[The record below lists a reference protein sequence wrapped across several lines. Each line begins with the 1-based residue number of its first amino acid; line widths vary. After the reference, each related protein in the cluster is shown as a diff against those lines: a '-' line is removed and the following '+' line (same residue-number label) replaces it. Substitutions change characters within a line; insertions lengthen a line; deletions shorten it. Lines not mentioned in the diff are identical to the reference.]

1 MLSNSPNR
9 ARVAF
14 RIFIPLRQLSALIAL
29 IAVVSMPVSV
39 LAQTKDQERGIGI
52 TAAPQDKSAAATPA
66 SSNDKPALILQTGHT
81 RSATAVAFSHDNR
94 WLASG
99 GKDNV
104 IKIWDLANGNI
115 LRTLYG
121 HSSNVNALAVS
132 PDGKLLASGSGNVN
146 DKRDLWT
153 FTQGG
158 VVGGADDTSVRIW
171 NIQTGQQLQVLR
183 GHALPVGAVAFSN
196 DGQSLTSVGGDAIKV
211 WNVAAGTETRSQKT
225 QYGKSGMEKL
235 DVLDI
240 GCFIGCENKQKKQEA
255 QRLKNFKMSASKIAV
270 SSNGQFA
277 AVGQPDKAIKIYD
290 AAAGREVRELPFKT
304 IPEAENSS
312 LAFSPDARLV
322 AFAKTSDTVSV
333 QESSTGREVYSVIT
347 GPSKSPQRV
356 QFSAD
361 GRFLITATDKS
372 GDAGLKLWDATTGQS
387 IRELI
392 PGGEPLLN
400 PRVISF
406 SRDGSLIATV
416 GAGVKAIKIIDAAT
430 GHEVRTLQTEKIDAG
445 SRAEQAA
452 FIKTIDAKTM
462 AKLQERDITTPE
474 QIIEAVEAM
483 GTISSEKLQSGS
495 AVSFSP
501 DGRFLVSNH
510 IFLKN
515 LVTEVWDS
523 AAGTLVRG
531 KGDATLRDRGKPF
544 FSPDGRFR
552 AAAFYAMKDVYH
564 MSAGDFLNP
573 WGSSYKDV
581 YKQRIDIYDGTS
593 DKRLREL
600 DGGKGP
606 EMGIVPAAGF
616 SFDGKLIA
624 MTGFEKKDRSV
635 IIFESESGRKVKSFP
650 INDDV
655 QSGAVTT
662 LCLSADARLLAAGY
676 ATKID
681 LFEAATGKTLR
692 TIAHPERVVSLT
704 FSPDGRFLVA
714 LGANNE
720 KYIWDAAS
728 GEKLATLV
736 NLGGTLNSRGSDW
749 LVVTPDGLFD
759 GSPAAWKQILW
770 QFGGNTF
777 DVTPAETFFNEFYYP
792 GLLAEVMAGKKP
804 RAPKNISQLDRRQP
818 EIRLT
823 LDQGGKGQG
832 AKAQGS
838 GEKGHV
844 SAIRNPQSAI
854 STHKHHAVLQTV
866 TERNLRIAI
875 DVTEKPAGKDH
886 ALASGARDV
895 RLFRNGSLVKVWRGD
910 VLKGKTT
917 ATLETNIAIVAG
929 ENRLEAYAFN
939 NDNVKSRDAT
949 LNLKGADSLKRP
961 GTAYVLAIG
970 VNSYSNTQYNLKFA
984 VADAA
989 AFSEEVQREQKQI
1002 GSYANVEVATLLDGQ
1017 ATKEN
1022 ILLGLRRLSGSVENL
1037 PASAPASLQKL
1048 KATQPE
1054 DAVFIYFAGHG
1065 TAQGQRFY
1073 LLPHDLGYAGER
1085 TALNS
1090 ASLQMILDHSISD
1103 EELERAVEGIDA
1115 DKLLMVI
1122 DACNSGQAL
1131 EAAEQRRGPMN
1142 SKGLAQLAYEKG
1154 MYILTAAQSYQ
1165 AAQETS
1171 QLGHGLLTY
1180 ALVEEGLKQIAA
1192 DSEPKDG
1199 EVGVREWFD
1208 YASARVPNM
1217 QIEKMK
1223 QARSVGIT
1231 LSFTESKSNE
1241 GVPELERR
1249 VTQTPRVFYRRESEG
1264 RPLIVAKR

>member
-1 MLSNSPNR
+1 MFSHSPRSSRTTFNKFTSLTIC
-9 ARVAF
+9 VA
-14 RIFIPLRQLSALIAL
+14 LLSA
-29 IAVVSMPVSV
+29 PVSV
-39 LAQTKDQERGIGI
+39 LAQSRDQERGIGI
-52 TAAPQDKSAAATPA
+52 TTAPQEKTAAATPN
-66 SSNDKPALILQTGHT
+66 SQNDKPALILQTGHT
-81 RSATAVAFSHDNR
+81 RSANAVAFGPDNR

-104 IKIWDLANGNI
+104 IKIWDLTTGNI

-196 DGQSLTSVGGDAIKV
+196 DGQSLTSVGGDSIKV
-211 WNVAAGTETRSQKT
+211 WNIAAGTELRTQKT

-235 DVLDI
+235 DSLDI

-270 SSNGQFA
+270 SPNGQFA

-290 AAAGREVRELPFKT
+290 ATGGREVRDLPVKT

-312 LAFSPDARLV
+312 LAFSPDARLL
-322 AFAKTSDTVSV
+322 AFAKTSDTVTV
-333 QESSTGREVYSVIT
+333 QESASGREIYSVNT
-347 GPSKSPQRV
+347 GLSKSPQRV

-361 GRFLITATDKS
+361 GRFLITAIDKT
-372 GDAGLKLWDATTGQS
+372 GDAGMKLWDATSGQS
-387 IRELI
+387 IRVLV
-392 PGGEPLLN
+392 PAGESSGN
-400 PRVISF
+400 ARVISF
-406 SRDGSLIATV
+406 SRDSSLIATV
-416 GAGVKAIKIIDAAT
+416 GAGAKAIKIIDAAT
-430 GHEVRTLQTEKIDAG
+430 GHEVRTLQTGATDAG
-445 SRAEQAA
+445 YRADQAA
-452 FIKTIDAKTM
+452 FIKTIDARTM
-462 AKLQERDITTPE
+462 ATLQKRDITTPE

-483 GTISSEKLQSGS
+483 GAISSQKLQSGS
-495 AVSFSP
+495 AVSFSQ
-501 DGRFLVSNH
+501 DGRFLISNRVL
-510 IFLKN
+510 LKN

-531 KGDATLRDRGKPF
+531 KGEGTLRDRGKPF

-552 AAAFYAMKDVYH
+552 AAAFYPMKDFYEIT
-564 MSAGDFLNP
+564 AGEMLNIF
-573 WGSSYKDV
+573 GSVYKDV
-581 YKQRIDIYDGTS
+581 YKQRIDLYDGTS

-600 DGGKGP
+600 DGGKAP

-624 MTGFEKKDRSV
+624 MTGFEKKERSV
-635 IIFESESGRKVKSFP
+635 IIYESESGRKVKSFP

-655 QSGAVTT
+655 QTGAVTT

-681 LFEAATGKTLR
+681 LFEAATGRTLR
-692 TIAHPERVVSLT
+692 TIVHPERVASLT

-714 LGANNE
+714 LGENND
-720 KYIWDAAS
+720 KYIWDASS

-736 NLGGTLNSRGSDW
+736 NLGGALNSRSSDW

-818 EIRLT
+818 EIKLT
-823 LDQGGKGQG
+823 LGSGPGGKV
-832 AKAQGS
+832 QGS
-838 GEKGHV
+838 GEKGQGEGSTLGTL
-844 SAIRNPQSAI
+844 SAIRNPQSEI
-854 STHKHHAVLQTV
+854 TTHAHHATPQSPVASRTV
-866 TERNLRIAI
+866 TVTI
-875 DVTEKPAGKDH
+875 DVTEKPADKDH

-917 ATLETNIAIVAG
+917 ATLETTLAIVAG

-939 NDNVKSRDAT
+939 HDNVKSKDAT
-949 LNLKGADSLKRP
+949 LNLKGADTLKRP

-970 VNSYSNTQYNLKFA
+970 VNAYSNQQYNLKFA

-989 AFSEEVQREQKQI
+989 AFSEEVQREQQQI
-1002 GSYANVEVATLLDGQ
+1002 ANYANVEVAALLDGQ

-1022 ILLGLRRLSGSVENL
+1022 ILLALKRLSGSSETL
-1037 PASAPASLQKL
+1037 PAAAPASLQKL

-1065 TAQGQRFY
+1065 TAHGERFY
-1073 LLPHDLGYAGER
+1073 LLPHDLGYRGER

-1090 ASLQMILDHSISD
+1090 DGLKMILDHSISD

-1180 ALVEEGLKQIAA
+1180 ALVEEGLKQNSA

-1217 QIEKMK
+1217 QIEKMN
-1223 QARSVGIT
+1223 QARSLGLT
-1231 LSFTESKSNE
+1231 LSFTANNE
-1241 GVPELERR
+1241 GVPVLERL

-1264 RPLIVAKR
+1264 RPLIVAKQ